1 ATLSP
6 KVKLFV
12 QFLQQALGS
21 PPWGV
26 R

>member
-1 ATLSP
+1 TLSP